1 MTTLTTAELDLLQA
15 KASQAEAAQ
24 SGQKNYWQIYQWLGD
39 LLQQKG
45 VAATDSSLLWLR
57 GATEANAGRGAFSAL
72 IRSYTETQYK
82 LRYGTDIPG
91 GKLQEA
97 SDKVAQNLI
106 RDLLGANEPV
116 WSKGVMPDITRIAF
130 ADATAVGDV
139 LFNKDLNDTAAPP
152 KNAAWS
158 GSLLFSLLRSDQT
171 NRLMQGGGDPAKIDT
186 LNDWRDALYD
196 LAPRKTYP
204 LLSV

>member
-1 MTTLTTAELDLLQA
+1 
-15 KASQAEAAQ
+15 
-24 SGQKNYWQIYQWLGD
+24 
-39 LLQQKG
+39 
-45 VAATDSSLLWLR
+45 
-57 GATEANAGRGAFSAL
+57 
-72 IRSYTETQYK
+72 
-82 LRYGTDIPG
+82 
-91 GKLQEA
+91 
-97 SDKVAQNLI
+97 
-106 RDLLGANEPV
+106 
-116 WSKGVMPDITRIAF
+116 MPDITRIAF

-196 LAPRKTYP
+196 LAPEKRIP
-204 LLSV
+204 C